1 MANHPSAL
9 KRMRQTKK
17 KRLRNKSYKSKVRT
31 VVKKYL
37 TSVENKES
45 IGPEELRQAVS
56 LLHKGVCKGIYHRNT
71 ASRTIARLSRRLTA
85 A

>member
-31 VVKKYL
+31 VIKKYL
-37 TSVENKES
+37 TSAENNETVA
-45 IGPEELRQAVS
+45 PEELRQAVS
-56 LLHKGVCKGIYHRNT
+56 LLQKGVGKGIYHRNT
-71 ASRTIARLSRRLTA
+71 ASRTIARLSRRLA
-85 A
+85 AA

>member
-17 KRLRNKSYKSKVRT
+17 KRHRNKSYKSKVRT

-37 TSVENKES
+37 TSVENKEA

-56 LLHKGVCKGIYHRNT
+56 LLHKGVGKGIYHRNT
-71 ASRTIARLSRRLTA
+71 ARSEDVV
-85 A
+85 

>member
-31 VVKKYL
+31 VIKKYL
-37 TSVENKES
+37 TSAENKETVA
-45 IGPEELRQAVS
+45 PEELRQAVS
-56 LLHKGVCKGIYHRNT
+56 LLQKGVGKGIYHGNT
-71 ASRTIARLSRRLTA
+71 ASRTIARLSRRLATA
-85 A
+85 